1 MSKVTPVDRPKASQ
15 PQTILLVEDD
25 PFIKLLLSKDLQERG
40 YKVLQANNSK
50 EALQL
55 CKQHAGPIHLLLTDL
70 LLPPNRMQMATSAVR
85 QPSMHGVELMRCV
98 VASRPD
104 IRVILMS
111 GHSDEELKAMQVFRE
126 GKPFLRKPINL
137 DVLLRT
143 VHEVLSKP
151 AQI

>member
-1 MSKVTPVDRPKASQ
+1 MSNVTPVDRPKASQ

-25 PFIKLLLSKDLQERG
+25 PFIKVLLSKDLQERG

-143 VHEVLSKP
+143 VHEVLS
-151 AQI
+151 

>member
-1 MSKVTPVDRPKASQ
+1 MSNVTPANQPKASQ

-25 PFIKLLLSKDLQERG
+25 SFIKVLLSKDLQEHG
-40 YKVLQANNSK
+40 YRVLQANDSK

-85 QPSMHGVELMRCV
+85 QSSMHGVELMRCV
-98 VASRPD
+98 MASRPD
-104 IRVILMS
+104 IHVILMS
-111 GHSDEELKAMQVFRE
+111 GHSDQELKVMQVRRE
-126 GKPFLRKPINL
+126 GKPFLKKPINL

>member
-1 MSKVTPVDRPKASQ
+1 MSNVTPVDRPKASQ

-143 VHEVLSKP
+143 VHEVLS
-151 AQI
+151 

>member
-1 MSKVTPVDRPKASQ
+1 MSNVTPVDRPKASQ

-111 GHSDEELKAMQVFRE
+111 GHSDEELQAMQVFRE

-137 DVLLRT
+137 NVLLRT
-143 VHEVLSKP
+143 VNEVLS
-151 AQI
+151 

>member
-25 PFIKLLLSKDLQERG
+25 SFIKVLLSKDLQERG

-143 VHEVLSKP
+143 VHEVLS
-151 AQI
+151 

>member
-25 PFIKLLLSKDLQERG
+25 PFIKLLLSKDLQECG

-98 VASRPD
+98 IASRPD

-111 GHSDEELKAMQVFRE
+111 GHSDEELKAMQVFRGE
-126 GKPFLRKPINL
+126 KPFLRKPINL

>member
-104 IRVILMS
+104 TRVILMS

>member
-1 MSKVTPVDRPKASQ
+1 MSNVTPVDRPKASQ

-25 PFIKLLLSKDLQERG
+25 PFIKTLLSKDLQERG

-143 VHEVLSKP
+143 VHEVLS
-151 AQI
+151 